1 MRTFLQMKLRHKI
14 IEYLKEDTTIL
25 LALSGGQDS
34 LCLLQLLNYYYLQ
47 QHKIHA
53 IYIDHQWKNDS
64 LNHTHHIINL
74 TKAKNIPIAIYQIQS
89 LSLSE
94 NKARQIR
101 YKTLIKHAKKKN
113 AN

>member
-1 MRTFLQMKLRHKI
+1 MQTFLQMKLSYKTL
-14 IEYLKEDTTIL
+14 EYFRKDTPIL

-34 LCLLQLLNYYYLQ
+34 LCLLQLLDNYYLQ
-47 QHKIHA
+47 QKKA
-53 IYIDHQWKNDS
+53 YAVYIDHQWKNDS
-64 LNHTHHIINL
+64 IKHTHHIINL
-74 TKAKNIPIAIYQIQS
+74 TRSRNIPIAIYQIKS

-101 YKTLIKHAKKKN
+101 YKTLIQHAQKKN